1 MLKISQKGPKTPKK
15 INHEIK
21 TKRYTENAFYHTWDY
36 LPLCANNGIVI
47 NKVEFQLCGYKLL
60 IQGLKIRPTEIK
72 QSKNILSA
80 IQNFPESAQNITD
93 AHSSFRQVN
102 QVVWAFSVTPIMQ
115 SFHEVVKPNTK
126 FH

>member
-1 MLKISQKGPKTPKK
+1 MHFIIL
-15 INHEIK
+15 
-21 TKRYTENAFYHTWDY
+21 
-36 LPLCANNGIVI
+36 GIVI

-93 AHSSFRQVN
+93 AHS
-102 QVVWAFSVTPIMQ
+102 
-115 SFHEVVKPNTK
+115 
-126 FH
+126 